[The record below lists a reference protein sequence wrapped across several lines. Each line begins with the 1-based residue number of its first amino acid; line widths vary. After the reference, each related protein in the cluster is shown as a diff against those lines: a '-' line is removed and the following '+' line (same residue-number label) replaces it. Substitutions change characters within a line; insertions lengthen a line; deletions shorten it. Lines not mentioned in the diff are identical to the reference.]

1 MIDYEAMPYDTES
14 LIEQYDAK
22 LKEFVEKMIDVIS
35 NVTNVDLRQDTELY
49 NGLLIH
55 LRPTIFRLKYNRST
69 NNELTGYIKNITE
82 DTLENISSNAI
93 ITKDKI
99 TYINND
105 VKHIIHIKNNELILI
120 RETNEFKNILTFS
133 LNRSIL
139 SEYVIKKEDLCL
151 EINIKTLELSITDK
165 IIYINSKR

>member
-1 MIDYEAMPYDTES
+1 MNC
-14 LIEQYDAK
+14 L
-22 LKEFVEKMIDVIS
+22 VVIII
-35 NVTNVDLRQDTELY
+35 R
-49 NGLLIH
+49 
-55 LRPTIFRLKYNRST
+55 KK
-69 NNELTGYIKNITE
+69 LTGYIKNINE

-105 VKHIIHIKNNELILI
+105 VKHIIHIKNKELILI

-133 LNRSIL
+133 LKRSIL

-165 IIYINSKR
+165 IIYIKYLILDSNTIYEYKLFLEE

>member
-1 MIDYEAMPYDTES
+1 MI
-14 LIEQYDAK
+14 IIRK
-22 LKEFVEKMIDVIS
+22 K
-35 NVTNVDLRQDTELY
+35 
-49 NGLLIH
+49 
-55 LRPTIFRLKYNRST
+55 
-69 NNELTGYIKNITE
+69 LTGYIKNINE
-82 DTLENISSNAI
+82 ETLENISSNAI

-165 IIYINSKR
+165 IIYIKYLILDSNTIYEYKLFLEE

>member
-1 MIDYEAMPYDTES
+1 MNC
-14 LIEQYDAK
+14 L
-22 LKEFVEKMIDVIS
+22 VVIII
-35 NVTNVDLRQDTELY
+35 R
-49 NGLLIH
+49 
-55 LRPTIFRLKYNRST
+55 KK
-69 NNELTGYIKNITE
+69 LTGYIKNITE

-165 IIYINSKR
+165 IINIKYLILDSNTIYEYKLFLEE

>member
-1 MIDYEAMPYDTES
+1 MNC
-14 LIEQYDAK
+14 L
-22 LKEFVEKMIDVIS
+22 VVIII
-35 NVTNVDLRQDTELY
+35 R
-49 NGLLIH
+49 
-55 LRPTIFRLKYNRST
+55 KK
-69 NNELTGYIKNITE
+69 LTGYIKNITE

-133 LNRSIL
+133 LKRSIL
-139 SEYVIKKEDLCL
+139 SEYIIKKEDLCL

-165 IIYINSKR
+165 IIYIKYLILDSNTIYEYKLFLEE

>member
-1 MIDYEAMPYDTES
+1 MNC
-14 LIEQYDAK
+14 L
-22 LKEFVEKMIDVIS
+22 VVIII
-35 NVTNVDLRQDTELY
+35 R
-49 NGLLIH
+49 
-55 LRPTIFRLKYNRST
+55 KK
-69 NNELTGYIKNITE
+69 LTGYIKNITE

-105 VKHIIHIKNNELILI
+105 VKHIIHIKNNDLILI

-133 LNRSIL
+133 LKRSIL

-165 IIYINSKR
+165 IIYIKYLILDSNTIYEYKLFLEE

>member
-1 MIDYEAMPYDTES
+1 MS
-14 LIEQYDAK
+14 RL
-22 LKEFVEKMIDVIS
+22 VVIII
-35 NVTNVDLRQDTELY
+35 R
-49 NGLLIH
+49 
-55 LRPTIFRLKYNRST
+55 KK
-69 NNELTGYIKNITE
+69 LTGYIKNINE

-120 RETNEFKNILTFS
+120 RETNKFKNILTFS
-133 LNRSIL
+133 LKRSIL
-139 SEYVIKKEDLCL
+139 SEYIIKKEDLCL

-165 IIYINSKR
+165 IIYIKYLILDSNTIYEYKLFLEE

>member
-1 MIDYEAMPYDTES
+1 MNC
-14 LIEQYDAK
+14 L
-22 LKEFVEKMIDVIS
+22 VVIIIRK
-35 NVTNVDLRQDTELY
+35 N
-49 NGLLIH
+49 
-55 LRPTIFRLKYNRST
+55 
-69 NNELTGYIKNITE
+69 LTGYIKNINE

-105 VKHIIHIKNNELILI
+105 VKHIIHIKNKELILI

-133 LNRSIL
+133 LKRSIL
-139 SEYVIKKEDLCL
+139 SEYIIKKEDLCL

-165 IIYINSKR
+165 IIYIKYLILDSNTIYEYKLFLEE

>member
-1 MIDYEAMPYDTES
+1 MS
-14 LIEQYDAK
+14 RL
-22 LKEFVEKMIDVIS
+22 VVIII
-35 NVTNVDLRQDTELY
+35 R
-49 NGLLIH
+49 
-55 LRPTIFRLKYNRST
+55 KK
-69 NNELTGYIKNITE
+69 LTGYIKNITE

-93 ITKDKI
+93 VTKDKI

-139 SEYVIKKEDLCL
+139 SEYIIKKEELCL

-165 IIYINSKR
+165 IIYIKYLILDSNTIYEYKLFLEE

>member
-1 MIDYEAMPYDTES
+1 MS
-14 LIEQYDAK
+14 RL
-22 LKEFVEKMIDVIS
+22 VVIII
-35 NVTNVDLRQDTELY
+35 R
-49 NGLLIH
+49 
-55 LRPTIFRLKYNRST
+55 KK
-69 NNELTGYIKNITE
+69 LTGYIKNITE

-151 EINIKTLELSITDK
+151 EINIKALELSITDK
-165 IIYINSKR
+165 IIYIKYLILDSNTIYEYKLFLEE

>member
-1 MIDYEAMPYDTES
+1 MI
-14 LIEQYDAK
+14 IIRK
-22 LKEFVEKMIDVIS
+22 K
-35 NVTNVDLRQDTELY
+35 
-49 NGLLIH
+49 
-55 LRPTIFRLKYNRST
+55 
-69 NNELTGYIKNITE
+69 LTGYIKNINE
-82 DTLENISSNAI
+82 ETLENISSNAI

-133 LNRSIL
+133 LKRSIL
-139 SEYVIKKEDLCL
+139 SEYIIKKEDLCL

-165 IIYINSKR
+165 IIYIKYLILDSNTIYEYKLFLEE

>member
-1 MIDYEAMPYDTES
+1 MI
-14 LIEQYDAK
+14 IIRK
-22 LKEFVEKMIDVIS
+22 K
-35 NVTNVDLRQDTELY
+35 
-49 NGLLIH
+49 
-55 LRPTIFRLKYNRST
+55 
-69 NNELTGYIKNITE
+69 LTGYIKNITE

-99 TYINND
+99 TYINNNI
-105 VKHIIHIKNNELILI
+105 KHVIHIKNNELILI

-133 LNRSIL
+133 IKRSIL

-165 IIYINSKR
+165 IIYIKYLILDSNTIYEYKLFLEE

>member
-1 MIDYEAMPYDTES
+1 MS
-14 LIEQYDAK
+14 RL
-22 LKEFVEKMIDVIS
+22 VVIII
-35 NVTNVDLRQDTELY
+35 R
-49 NGLLIH
+49 
-55 LRPTIFRLKYNRST
+55 KK
-69 NNELTGYIKNITE
+69 LTGYIKNINE

-133 LNRSIL
+133 LKRSIL
-139 SEYVIKKEDLCL
+139 SEYIIKKEDLCL
-151 EINIKTLELSITDK
+151 DINIKTLELSITDK
-165 IIYINSKR
+165 IIYIKYLILDSNTIYEYKLFLEE

>member
-1 MIDYEAMPYDTES
+1 MI
-14 LIEQYDAK
+14 IIRK
-22 LKEFVEKMIDVIS
+22 K
-35 NVTNVDLRQDTELY
+35 
-49 NGLLIH
+49 
-55 LRPTIFRLKYNRST
+55 
-69 NNELTGYIKNITE
+69 LTGYIKNITE

-133 LNRSIL
+133 LKRSIL
-139 SEYVIKKEDLCL
+139 SEYIIKKEDLCL

-165 IIYINSKR
+165 IIYIKYLILDSNTIYEYKLFLEE

>member
-1 MIDYEAMPYDTES
+1 MSRLVVI
-14 LIEQYDAK
+14 IIRKK
-22 LKEFVEKMIDVIS
+22 L
-35 NVTNVDLRQDTELY
+35 N
-49 NGLLIH
+49 
-55 LRPTIFRLKYNRST
+55 
-69 NNELTGYIKNITE
+69 GYIKNINE

-133 LNRSIL
+133 LKRSIL
-139 SEYVIKKEDLCL
+139 SEYIIKKEDLCL

-165 IIYINSKR
+165 IIYIKYLILDSNTIYEYKLFLEE

>member
-1 MIDYEAMPYDTES
+1 MNC
-14 LIEQYDAK
+14 L
-22 LKEFVEKMIDVIS
+22 VVIII
-35 NVTNVDLRQDTELY
+35 R
-49 NGLLIH
+49 
-55 LRPTIFRLKYNRST
+55 KK
-69 NNELTGYIKNITE
+69 LTGYIKNITE

-99 TYINND
+99 TYRNND
-105 VKHIIHIKNNELILI
+105 VKYIIHIKNNELILI

-133 LNRSIL
+133 LKRSIL

-165 IIYINSKR
+165 IIYIKYLILDSNTIYEYKLFLEE

>member
-1 MIDYEAMPYDTES
+1 MI
-14 LIEQYDAK
+14 IIRK
-22 LKEFVEKMIDVIS
+22 K
-35 NVTNVDLRQDTELY
+35 
-49 NGLLIH
+49 
-55 LRPTIFRLKYNRST
+55 
-69 NNELTGYIKNITE
+69 LTGYIKNINE

-139 SEYVIKKEDLCL
+139 SEYIIKKEELCL

-165 IIYINSKR
+165 IIYIKYLILDSNTIYEYKLFLEE

>member
-1 MIDYEAMPYDTES
+1 MI
-14 LIEQYDAK
+14 IIRK
-22 LKEFVEKMIDVIS
+22 K
-35 NVTNVDLRQDTELY
+35 
-49 NGLLIH
+49 
-55 LRPTIFRLKYNRST
+55 
-69 NNELTGYIKNITE
+69 LTGYIKNITE

-105 VKHIIHIKNNELILI
+105 VKHIIHIKNNGLILI

-133 LNRSIL
+133 INRSIL

-165 IIYINSKR
+165 IIYIKYLILDSNTIYEYKLFLEE

>member
-1 MIDYEAMPYDTES
+1 MNC
-14 LIEQYDAK
+14 L
-22 LKEFVEKMIDVIS
+22 VVIII
-35 NVTNVDLRQDTELY
+35 R
-49 NGLLIH
+49 
-55 LRPTIFRLKYNRST
+55 KK
-69 NNELTGYIKNITE
+69 LTGYIKNINE
-82 DTLENISSNAI
+82 ETLENISSNAI

-133 LNRSIL
+133 LKRSIL

-165 IIYINSKR
+165 IIYIKYLILDSNAIYEYKLFLEE

>member
-1 MIDYEAMPYDTES
+1 MNC
-14 LIEQYDAK
+14 L
-22 LKEFVEKMIDVIS
+22 VVIII
-35 NVTNVDLRQDTELY
+35 R
-49 NGLLIH
+49 
-55 LRPTIFRLKYNRST
+55 KK
-69 NNELTGYIKNITE
+69 LTGYIKNITE

-93 ITKDKI
+93 IAKDKI

-151 EINIKTLELSITDK
+151 EINIKTLKLSITDK
-165 IIYINSKR
+165 IIYIKYLILDSNTIYEYKLFLEE

>member
-1 MIDYEAMPYDTES
+1 MNC
-14 LIEQYDAK
+14 L
-22 LKEFVEKMIDVIS
+22 VVIII
-35 NVTNVDLRQDTELY
+35 R
-49 NGLLIH
+49 
-55 LRPTIFRLKYNRST
+55 KK
-69 NNELTGYIKNITE
+69 LTGYIKNINE

-151 EINIKTLELSITDK
+151 EINIKALELSITDK
-165 IIYINSKR
+165 IIYIKYLILDSNTIYEYKLFLEE

>member
-1 MIDYEAMPYDTES
+1 MS
-14 LIEQYDAK
+14 CL
-22 LKEFVEKMIDVIS
+22 VVIII
-35 NVTNVDLRQDTELY
+35 R
-49 NGLLIH
+49 
-55 LRPTIFRLKYNRST
+55 KK
-69 NNELTGYIKNITE
+69 LTGYIKNINE

-99 TYINND
+99 TYINNNI
-105 VKHIIHIKNNELILI
+105 KHVIHIKNNELILI

-139 SEYVIKKEDLCL
+139 SEYIIKKEDLCL

-165 IIYINSKR
+165 IIYIKYLILDSNTIYEYKLFLEE

>member
-1 MIDYEAMPYDTES
+1 MI
-14 LIEQYDAK
+14 IIRK
-22 LKEFVEKMIDVIS
+22 K
-35 NVTNVDLRQDTELY
+35 
-49 NGLLIH
+49 
-55 LRPTIFRLKYNRST
+55 
-69 NNELTGYIKNITE
+69 LTGYIKNINE
-82 DTLENISSNAI
+82 ETLENISSNAI

-99 TYINND
+99 TYINNNI
-105 VKHIIHIKNNELILI
+105 KHVIHIKNNELILI

-165 IIYINSKR
+165 IIYIKYLILDSNAIYEYKLFLEE

>member
-1 MIDYEAMPYDTES
+1 MNC
-14 LIEQYDAK
+14 L
-22 LKEFVEKMIDVIS
+22 VVIII
-35 NVTNVDLRQDTELY
+35 R
-49 NGLLIH
+49 
-55 LRPTIFRLKYNRST
+55 KK
-69 NNELTGYIKNITE
+69 LTGYIKNITE

-151 EINIKTLELSITDK
+151 EINIKALELSITDK
-165 IIYINSKR
+165 IIYIKYLILDSNTIYEYKLFLEE

>member
-1 MIDYEAMPYDTES
+1 MNC
-14 LIEQYDAK
+14 L
-22 LKEFVEKMIDVIS
+22 VVIII
-35 NVTNVDLRQDTELY
+35 R
-49 NGLLIH
+49 
-55 LRPTIFRLKYNRST
+55 KK
-69 NNELTGYIKNITE
+69 LTGYIKNINE

-105 VKHIIHIKNNELILI
+105 VKHIIHIKNKELILI

-133 LNRSIL
+133 LKRSIL
-139 SEYVIKKEDLCL
+139 SEYIIKKEDLCL

-165 IIYINSKR
+165 IIYIKYLILDSNTIYEYKLFLEE

>member
-1 MIDYEAMPYDTES
+1 MNC
-14 LIEQYDAK
+14 L
-22 LKEFVEKMIDVIS
+22 VVIII
-35 NVTNVDLRQDTELY
+35 R
-49 NGLLIH
+49 
-55 LRPTIFRLKYNRST
+55 KK
-69 NNELTGYIKNITE
+69 LTGYIKNITE

-165 IIYINSKR
+165 IVYIKYLILDSNTIYEYKLFLEE

>member
-1 MIDYEAMPYDTES
+1 MNC
-14 LIEQYDAK
+14 L
-22 LKEFVEKMIDVIS
+22 VVIII
-35 NVTNVDLRQDTELY
+35 R
-49 NGLLIH
+49 
-55 LRPTIFRLKYNRST
+55 KK
-69 NNELTGYIKNITE
+69 LTGYIKNITE
-82 DTLENISSNAI
+82 DPLENISSNAI

-139 SEYVIKKEDLCL
+139 SEYIIKKEDLCL

-165 IIYINSKR
+165 IIYIKYLILDSNTIYEYKLFLEE